1 MSEIDTACREVMGN
15 VDGAV
20 ACGVVDLVTFK
31 LLGFHASERT
41 PALEEAVR
49 KATIALLCRVD
60 PDSEPAGAPPTALE
74 AHVISEHGYHFAKVL
89 EGKAAA
95 VMLVA
100 KRAPNAGM
108 GSAQLNAV
116 IPKVEPYVP

>member
-1 MSEIDTACREVMGN
+1 MDAACREVMGN

-20 ACGVVDLVTFK
+20 ACGVVDLATFK
-31 LLGFHASERT
+31 LLGFHANERT
-41 PALEEAVR
+41 AALEEALR
-49 KATIALLCRVD
+49 KATITLLCRAD
-60 PDSEPAGAPPTALE
+60 PDSDPAGARPAALE

-100 KRAPNAGM
+100 RRSPNAGM
-108 GSAQLNAV
+108 GSAQINAV